1 MAYKDL
7 PPGATFRIC
16 RKLIRNMMR
25 GVSPMLG
32 LRIGDDSD
40 YFQVEADGTWVNKG
54 DSTTWDDLVGS
65 LVASKLESVAGK
77 IQYDYAENAIT
88 MNPGGSISVANDRLI
103 FNYQY
108 PHACVVDGEMRLH
121 MHWEQPDDTVRQFT
135 VAYRIQDNGA
145 AKTTSWTTVVVDTD
159 DENANAFTYVS
170 GTLNQITRLATIDM
184 TGAGISSTVQFRLA
198 RTDSETGDILA
209 TFVDAHVER
218 DTHGSRQ
225 EYVK

>member
-1 MAYKDL
+1 MPYINL
-7 PPGATFRIC
+7 PPGSSFRVC
-16 RKLIRNMMR
+16 RKIIRNMLS
-25 GVSPMLG
+25 GNSPMLG
-32 LRIGDDSD
+32 LKVGTDSD

-77 IQYDYAENAIT
+77 LQYDYDENAIV
-88 MNPGGSISVANDRLI
+88 MNSGGVITVNNDRLI

-108 PHACVVDGEMRLH
+108 PHACIVDGEMRLH
-121 MHWEQPDDTVRQFT
+121 VHWEQPNDTVRQFT
-135 VAYRIQDNGA
+135 VQYRIQDNGA
-145 AKTTSWTTVVVDTD
+145 AKTTSWTTVVVNTD
-159 DENANAFTYVS
+159 DVGANAFTYVS

-184 TGAGISSTVQFRLA
+184 TGAGISSTVQFRMA